1 MEDGMGKSRK
11 PSANIKKVAAF
22 KSQLSWEGSGE
33 FDDIFAREEARS
45 ERRSAEHD
53 EALYEKACA
62 SKNRY
67 ATHADAQEAAR
78 LCAEHGTSGLRSY
91 KCRYCG
97 GWHLTSKPKE

>member
-1 MEDGMGKSRK
+1 MGRSRK

-22 KSQLSWEGSGE
+22 KSQLNWGDDGG

-45 ERRSAEHD
+45 ERRAAEHE

-67 ATHADAQEAAR
+67 PSHADAQEAAG
-78 LCAEHGTSGLRSY
+78 LCAEHGASGLRAY

-97 GWHLTSKPKE
+97 GWHLTSKPKD